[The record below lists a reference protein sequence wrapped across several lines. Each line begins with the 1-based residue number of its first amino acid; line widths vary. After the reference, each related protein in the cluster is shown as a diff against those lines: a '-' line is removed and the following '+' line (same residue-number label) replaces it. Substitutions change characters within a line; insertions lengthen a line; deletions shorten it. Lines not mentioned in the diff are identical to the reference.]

1 MPLLLR
7 VKAQDLDLDSLLE
20 LQRALQDYTKL
31 LYKKGVAYQI
41 KPEYLCPIKM
51 AHGHWKLYLGG
62 WMEADFS
69 SDESQAQSEEWQK
82 REEVQLSEITQIFAK
97 ACATI
102 QAQTQ

>member
-1 MPLLLR
+1 VPLLLR
-7 VKAQDLDLDSLLE
+7 VKAQDLDLGSLLE

-31 LYKKGVAYQI
+31 LSKKGAAYQI